1 MPTDIPDE
9 YRESVEALLRKEPS
23 HALDDGDAEPEP
35 KGTFSLP
42 AFLRPYRGRLL
53 FALLLVSL
61 STVVNNLGPLIFARA
76 IDDGIVG
83 RDFSLLFAFAMIYL
97 LTVLLRIGL
106 RYLST
111 HYLGRLGQDLLYRL
125 RNRVFAHLQRL
136 SYDYHDK
143 ARPGH
148 TLTLLTGDINTLSS
162 LLQDGLINFVVQA
175 LALFV
180 IGAVLFSMN
189 VPLALILL
197 AAVVP
202 PMMFATLWFRRIS
215 KRTFKRARARGA
227 DLTSDLRQTLYGMRQ
242 IRIFDRAAHSVR
254 EHDGAIVRFQKE
266 NDGIARLTALYSAIT
281 DFIEIAA
288 QCVVIY
294 FGFRFVVSGTLT
306 IGELVAFV
314 LFLKRFF
321 APLEQLTLLFR
332 DFQSAQAA
340 LDRIARFLSVRPTI
354 VDAVDAAPLRVD
366 CGAIRFRGV
375 SLAYDPG
382 VPALDGIDL
391 DVAPGE
397 RLSIVGATGSGKST
411 LIKALS
417 RLLQPDAGRIEID
430 GQDIAGVTLAS
441 LRGAIGVIQQEPV
454 LFHGTLRENLRFAAP
469 DADDSAL
476 ESACRAARLESLIAR
491 LPNGLDS
498 PVYAQGT
505 SLSAGERQ
513 LIAIAR
519 LLLMN
524 PAIVVMDEATSHL
537 DPGTERLIEDA
548 LHAVSHKRTTIV
560 VSHRLDR
567 MSRADRIVVM
577 AAGRIVETGSHAAL
591 VAAGGAYA
599 ELIRRWNAPGER
611 DPHNHDPHN
620 HDPHNHD
627 PGQHEPGRP
636 SSA

>member
-1 MPTDIPDE
+1 MPADVPAE
-9 YRESVEALLRKEPS
+9 YRETVEALLREEPA
-23 HALDDGDAEPEP
+23 HALDDGDPEPEP
-35 KGTFSLP
+35 TGAFSLP

-53 FALLLVSL
+53 FALLIVAL

-83 RDFSLLFAFAMIYL
+83 RDISLLFAFAVVYL
-97 LTVLLRIGL
+97 FTVLLRIGL
-106 RYLST
+106 RYLSAD
-111 HYLGRLGQDLLYRL
+111 YLGRLGQDLLYRL

-136 SYDYHDK
+136 SYDYHGK
-143 ARPGH
+143 TRPGH
-148 TLTLLTGDINTLSS
+148 TLTILTGDINTLSA

-175 LALFV
+175 LALVV

-202 PMMFATLWFRRIS
+202 PMMVATLWFRRTS

-227 DLTSDLRQTLYGMRQ
+227 DLTADLRQTLYGMRQ

-254 EHDGAIVRFQKE
+254 EHDAAIERFQDA
-266 NDGIARLTALYSAIT
+266 NDGTARLTSLYSAIT
-281 DFIEIAA
+281 DFIEIGA
-288 QCVVIY
+288 QCVVLY
-294 FGFRFVVSGTLT
+294 FGFRFALSGSLT

-321 APLEQLTLLFR
+321 APLEQLALLFR

-354 VDAVDAAPLRVD
+354 VEAADAVPLRVD
-366 CGAIRFRGV
+366 GGAIRFHGV
-375 SLAYDPG
+375 SHAYDPE

-391 DVAPGE
+391 EIRPGE
-397 RLSIVGATGSGKST
+397 RVSIVGATGSGKST
-411 LIKALS
+411 LIKTLC

-430 GQDIAGVTLAS
+430 GQDIAGATLAS

-454 LFHGTLRENLRFAAP
+454 LFHGTLRDNLLFAAP
-469 DADDSAL
+469 DADDARL
-476 ESACRAARLESLIAR
+476 EAACRAARLDALIAR
-491 LPNGLDS
+491 LPNGLDTS
-498 PVYAQGT
+498 VYGQGT
-505 SLSAGERQ
+505 SFSAGERQ

-548 LHAVSHKRTTIV
+548 LHAVSHQRTTIV

-567 MSRADRIVVM
+567 MTRADRIVVM
-577 AAGRIVETGSHAAL
+577 GGGRILETGPHAAL
-591 VAAGGAYA
+591 IAAGGAYA
-599 ELIRRWNAPGER
+599 ELVRRWETR
-611 DPHNHDPHN
+611 D
-620 HDPHNHD
+620 D
-627 PGQHEPGRP
+627 PGVERSPP
-636 SSA
+636 A